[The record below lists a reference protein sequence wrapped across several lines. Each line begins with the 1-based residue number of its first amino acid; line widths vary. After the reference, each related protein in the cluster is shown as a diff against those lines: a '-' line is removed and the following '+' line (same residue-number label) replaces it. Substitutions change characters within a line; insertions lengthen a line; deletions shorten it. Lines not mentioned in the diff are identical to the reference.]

1 MSLRQDLRYA
11 LRSLRSSPAFAA
23 MAIATI
29 ALAIGAN
36 TAMFSFVNAVVLNP
50 LPYPDPERLVL
61 VAEKRPDGGNN
72 GISTLNY
79 LDWTAQQSVFEYFAA
94 LTGWGATYT
103 GGDAPVRF
111 TGGRATVQYFDVT
124 GARVALGRKFVAG
137 EDQVGND
144 HVVLLSNA
152 LWRSRFGADPTIVG
166 RSLTLDGEPYT
177 VVGVLAP
184 GAAFDRAGRQIWKPL
199 AFEPSNMTRDFH
211 WFIAYAK
218 LKAGVTLEQAQT
230 AMDLI
235 GKRIAEA
242 YPESNKGW
250 SVAVSPLSEQIVNG
264 NVRTATLAL
273 FGATAFV
280 LLIGCANLAN
290 LSLARGVALRREV
303 AVRASLGAS
312 RWRLARQFLTENMLL
327 ALCGGALGVG
337 IGYAAMLGLESM
349 IPQGLLPPWTSAMD
363 SRVLLFAL
371 AIAVLTGILFGLA
384 PAIQATRTNLA
395 EPMKEGGQG
404 ATPGGGGA
412 RLRGGL
418 VVAEVAL
425 AFVLLVGSGLLLR
438 SLFGLLAVDAGFDAA
453 NVLTA
458 SLAISSTQHPDPKE
472 LNQYLQSIRDS
483 VAAVPGVR
491 ETALTSALPLQGWGY
506 GMPYQIASRDVVDR
520 ANRQALYFKMVT
532 PSYFDALR
540 IRVTAG
546 RSLGDTDVAGSPPVA
561 VINETLAKRDFPNES
576 PIGQRLLVEQIVPGQ
591 TALGADVAWEIVGV
605 IKDEKISSLDD
616 TRSAGMYVTMQ
627 QSPVYTADL
636 IVRAAVDPETLE
648 KAVAAAVASVNKDQA
663 LAGVRTLQQITDQSL
678 VANRLQALLLAV
690 FAGMALLLAAAGIY
704 GVIAYTVTQRTH
716 ELGIRAALGATAG
729 SLQGLVFRGG
739 MKLAL
744 IGLAIGFVVSLGM
757 ARLLQSILFG
767 VGPRD
772 PLTIASV
779 AVVLAA
785 VRPRRVSCPPGAP
798 RRSIRSSRCAISEA
812 GALAGAALSS
822 AGAAPR
828 RTRGAHRP
836 RSGAGSPSRAR

>member
-11 LRSLRSSPAFAA
+11 LRSLRSSPTFAA

-50 LPYPDPERLVL
+50 LPYPDPERLVM

-79 LDWTAQQSVFEYFAA
+79 LDWAEQQTVFEYFAA
-94 LTGWGATYT
+94 MTGWGAVYT
-103 GGDAPVRF
+103 GGDAPVLL
-111 TGGRATVQYFDVT
+111 TGGRATVQYFDLT
-124 GARVALGRKFVAG
+124 GAQVVLGRKFVAG
-137 EDQVGND
+137 EDKVGND
-144 HVVLLSNA
+144 HVVLLGNA
-152 LWRSRFGADPTIVG
+152 LWRARFGADPTIVG

-184 GAAFDRAGRQIWKPL
+184 GAAFDLARWQIWKPL

-218 LKAGVTLEQAQT
+218 LKAGITLEQAQT

-235 GKRIAEA
+235 GKRIADA
-242 YPESNKGW
+242 YPASNKGW
-250 SVAVSPLSEQIVNG
+250 SVAVNPLTEQMVNR

-303 AVRASLGAS
+303 AVRASLGAT

-327 ALCGGALGVG
+327 SLFGGALGVG
-337 IGYAAMLGLESM
+337 VGYAAMVGIKAL
-349 IPQGLLPPWTSAMD
+349 IPKGYLPPVDIGLD

-371 AIAVLTGILFGLA
+371 ATTVATGILFGLA

-404 ATPGGGGA
+404 TTPSGGGA
-412 RLRGGL
+412 RVRGGL
-418 VVAEVAL
+418 VVTEIAL
-425 AFVLLVGSGLLLR
+425 AFVLLFGSGLLLR
-438 SLFGLLAVDAGFDAA
+438 SLFGLLAVDPGFDAA

-458 SLAISSTQHPDPKE
+458 TLPISTTQHPDPKE
-472 LNQYLQSIRDS
+472 LNQYLRSIRES

-506 GMPYQIASRDVVDR
+506 GMPYQIAGREVVDR
-520 ANRQALYFKMVT
+520 AKRQSLFFKMVT
-532 PSYFDALR
+532 PSYFDTLH

-546 RSLGDTDVAGSPPVA
+546 RALGDTDVAGAPPVA

-605 IKDEKISSLDD
+605 IKDEKISSLED
-616 TRSAGMYVTMQ
+616 TLSAGMYVTME
-627 QSPVYTADL
+627 QSPVYNPGL
-636 IVRAAVDPETLE
+636 IVRAAVQPETLE
-648 KAVAAAVASVNKDQA
+648 KAVTAAVASVSKDQA
-663 LAGVRTLQQITDQSL
+663 LFGTKTLQQITDESL
-678 VANRLQALLLAV
+678 VVNRLQALLLAV
-690 FAGMALLLAAAGIY
+690 FAGMALLLAAVGIY
-704 GVIAYTVTQRTH
+704 GVIAYAVTQRTH
-716 ELGIRAALGATAG
+716 ELGIRAALGATAR

-739 MKLAL
+739 MKLA
-744 IGLAIGFVVSLGM
+744 GLGLLIGFVVSLAV
-757 ARLLQSILFG
+757 ARLLQSILFS

-772 PLTIASV
+772 PLTIAVV
-779 AVVLAA
+779 AFVLAA
-785 VRPRRVSCPPGAP
+785 VAAAACFVPARRATKVDP
-798 RRSIRSSRCAISEA
+798 IV
-812 GALAGAALSS
+812 AL
-822 AGAAPR
+822 R
-828 RTRGAHRP
+828 HQ
-836 RSGAGSPSRAR
+836 